1 MIGLIPKPW
10 LIFALVAAFAL
21 SNAIT
26 AVRFYRTGYGFAEAR
41 YTAELAKALAET
53 AKKQAA
59 LVASVNRASEKA
71 YAEQIEA
78 ESRIAGADA
87 AVDRLRQ
94 AVGAANDRARSAA
107 DALADAATARTLLA
121 ECAGYYRDMA
131 READRLRA
139 VVIGLQAYAREVS
152 R

>member
-10 LIFALVAAFAL
+10 LIVALIVAFVG
-21 SNAIT
+21 SNAFT
-26 AVRFYRTGYGFAEAR
+26 GVRSYRLGYEASEAR
-41 YTAELAKALAET
+41 HAAELAKAQAEA

-59 LVASVNRASEKA
+59 LVAGVQRASEKA
-71 YAEQIEA
+71 YAEQIETEA
-78 ESRIAGADA
+78 RIAGADA
-87 AVDRLRQ
+87 AVDRLRL

-107 DALADAATARTLLA
+107 DAVADATAARTLLA

-139 VVIGLQAYAREVS
+139 IVIGLQAYAREVS
-152 R
+152 Q

>member
-1 MIGLIPKPW
+1 MFSLIPKPW
-10 LIFALVAAFAL
+10 LIVALVAAFVL
-21 SNAIT
+21 SNAVT
-26 AVRFYRTGYGFAEAR
+26 AQRFYRTGYGFAQAR
-41 YTAELAKALAET
+41 HTAELAEAQAE
-53 AKKQAA
+53 AARKQAA

-107 DALADAATARTLLA
+107 DARADASAARSLLA
-121 ECAGYYRDMA
+121 VCAGEYRDVA

-139 VVIGLQAYAREVS
+139 IVLGLQAYVREVVK
-152 R
+152 

>member
-1 MIGLIPKPW
+1 MFGLIPKPW
-10 LIFALVAAFAL
+10 LIVALVAAFVG
-21 SNAIT
+21 SNAVT
-26 AVRFYRTGYGFAEAR
+26 AQRFYRTGYGFAEAR
-41 YTAELAKALAET
+41 HTAALAEAQAET
-53 AKKQAA
+53 ARKQAA
-59 LVASVNRASEKA
+59 LVAGVNRASEKA

-107 DALADAATARTLLA
+107 DAAADAAAARTLLA

-139 VVIGLQAYAREVS
+139 IVIGLQAYAREVS
-152 R
+152 Q